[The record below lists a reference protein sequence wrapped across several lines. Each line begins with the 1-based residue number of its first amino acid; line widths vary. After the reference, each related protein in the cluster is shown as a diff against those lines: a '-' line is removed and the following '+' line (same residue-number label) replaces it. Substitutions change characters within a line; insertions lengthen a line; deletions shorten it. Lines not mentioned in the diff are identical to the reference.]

1 MQKPMEDRKIV
12 FIREFILHFPIAFE
26 ITRLGRFKLL
36 ELQLTRGKLKS
47 CKLNV
52 RFVIVEMIIIIYAN
66 LLTEA
71 SCSMLIYSLDSRLNQ
86 HSLCLAPLPL

>member
-52 RFVIVEMIIIIYAN
+52 RRFCFVIVAMIIIICAN

-71 SCSMLIYSLDSRLNQ
+71 
-86 HSLCLAPLPL
+86 